1 MAGKKLDKKHRN
13 VLYRLCRMSPK
24 LSKRKTARALGVSH
38 STVIRELERNSK
50 VVGRHDD
57 YGGFEGTDRRL
68 KVGTDKKITLQIR
81 CFGGIEAE
89 ATILTRKRPTGGGYN
104 PNRSNPLMNWR
115 AAVGPPSRA
124 VSLVIAFRARAA
136 SLSGR

>member
-89 ATILTRKRPTGGGYN
+89 ATILTRKRPTGG
-104 PNRSNPLMNWR
+104 RLQSQPLQPLDELEGCGG
-115 AAVGPPSRA
+115 AP
-124 VSLVIAFRARAA
+124 
-136 SLSGR
+136 